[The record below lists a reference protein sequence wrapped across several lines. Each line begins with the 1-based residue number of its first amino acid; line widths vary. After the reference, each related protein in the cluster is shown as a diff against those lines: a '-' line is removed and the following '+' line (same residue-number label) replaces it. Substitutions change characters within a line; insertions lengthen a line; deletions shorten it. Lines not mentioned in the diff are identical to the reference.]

1 MTQRRETLLQLTSLR
16 FVAAL
21 LVFSWHCVPTRRIS
35 VTFSFGYLG
44 VAFFFLLS
52 GFILTYTYHDA
63 FRERL
68 GAKAIRAFYAAR
80 IARIYPLHLATMP
93 LAIACLVALGTSPLW
108 NGAGAQTRLQA
119 VAAQVALVQSWIPIG
134 PIYFGANGPA
144 WTISVEAFF
153 YAAFPLLAYGL
164 LRLFRG
170 SPPHHVLLCAAA
182 LWLAQLALLWPQH
195 AVVDDWRWYV
205 FPPSR
210 LIDFVVGMMLG
221 IAFVRSDERKPWPLR
236 ATSLE
241 ILAIAAVC
249 LAVYVSPFV
258 PLSVRFSAWVMPA
271 WCAVIFVFARGR
283 GAIAR
288 VLAHPVLVRLG
299 EVSFAFY
306 LCHLAVVMVAERA
319 GWGHPLTLPLAF
331 GCTLA
336 LSFALYHG
344 VEQPMRRR
352 VRDLLLR
359 PPGHERAPAADRC
372 APGAG
377 EQGVRPIRAA

>member
-1 MTQRRETLLQLTSLR
+1 MTEPRGALLPLTSLR

-35 VTFSFGYLG
+35 VMFSFGYLG

-52 GFILTYTYHDA
+52 GFILTYSYHGS
-63 FRERL
+63 FRGRL
-68 GAKAIRAFYAAR
+68 RAGAVRAFYAAR

-93 LAIACLVALGTSPLW
+93 LAIAGLVALGTSPLW
-108 NGAGAQTRLQA
+108 NGAGAPTRLQA
-119 VAAQVALVQSWIPIG
+119 IAAQAALVQSWIPVG

-144 WTISVEAFF
+144 WSISVEAFF

-164 LRLFRG
+164 LRAFRAV
-170 SPPHHVLLCAAA
+170 PPHRVLLCAAA
-182 LWLAQLALLWPQH
+182 LWFVQLAVLWPQE
-195 AVVDDWRWYV
+195 AAVDDWRWYV

-210 LIDFVVGMMLG
+210 LVEFVVGMMLG
-221 IAFVRSDERKPWPLR
+221 IAFVHSDARKRWPLR

-241 ILAIAAVC
+241 ILALAAVC
-249 LAVYVSPFV
+249 LLVYVSPFV

-271 WCAVIFVFARGR
+271 WAAVIFVFARQG
-283 GAIAR
+283 GALSR
-288 VLAHPVLVRLG
+288 VLSHPVPVRLG
-299 EVSFAFY
+299 EISFAFY

-319 GWGHPLTLPLAF
+319 GWDRPFVLPLAF
-331 GCTLA
+331 GATLA

-352 VRDLLLR
+352 VRELLLR
-359 PPGHERAPAADRC
+359 NPSQKRA
-372 APGAG
+372 
-377 EQGVRPIRAA
+377 RAAYPLAAET